1 LFFVPPIQRFP
12 SSTALPLAFLLGRLI
27 GEHTVWGLKRGFRLC
42 AIGVVTGL
50 LATSALDST
59 VLAGNIHQLSADHP
73 EILVGEWVLDVKQS
87 SLGSDPYE
95 QFDAWTLTFTR
106 ATTTTLAWT
115 SNATIHG
122 KTITFS
128 WTGPIDGSPK
138 PLIGTEGF
146 DAYRW
151 RKNALIRLSDLG
163 HGETKRDT
171 LTISR
176 DGETMTIQDRS
187 TNPQGVVFATLV
199 MRRQR

>member
-1 LFFVPPIQRFP
+1 M
-12 SSTALPLAFLLGRLI
+12 
-27 GEHTVWGLKRGFRLC
+27 RGSFKLC
-42 AIGVVTGL
+42 AIGVVVGL
-50 LATSALDST
+50 LTTPALQRA
-59 VLAGNIHQLSADHP
+59 VLAGSKSGLSANHP
-73 EILVGEWVLDVKQS
+73 DILVGRWVLDLKQS

-106 ATTTTLAWT
+106 VTTTTLAWT

-128 WTGPIDGSPK
+128 WTGPIDGFPR
-138 PLIGTEGF
+138 PLIGTEGS

-151 RKNALIRLSDLG
+151 HKNALIRLSDLG

-171 LTISR
+171 VTISR

-187 TNPQGVVFATLV
+187 TTPHGVVFATLV
-199 MRRQR
+199 MRRQH

>member
-1 LFFVPPIQRFP
+1 MAKPGGGTQGGSKHFLP
-12 SSTALPLAFLLGRLI
+12 S
-27 GEHTVWGLKRGFRLC
+27 
-42 AIGVVTGL
+42 VVAGL
-50 LATSALDST
+50 LTTFALQRT
-59 VLAGNIHQLSADHP
+59 VLAGSKQELSADHP
-73 EILVGEWVLDVKQS
+73 QILVGKWVLDLRQS

-106 ATTTTLAWT
+106 VTTTTLAWT

-138 PLIGTEGF
+138 PLIGTKGS

-151 RKNALIRLSDLG
+151 RKSALIRLSDLG

-171 LTISR
+171 VTISR

-187 TNPQGVVFATLV
+187 TTPHGVVFATLV
-199 MRRQR
+199 MHRQQ

>member
-1 LFFVPPIQRFP
+1 MKG
-12 SSTALPLAFLLGRLI
+12 S
-27 GEHTVWGLKRGFRLC
+27 FRLC
-42 AIGVVTGL
+42 AIGVVAGL
-50 LATSALDST
+50 LTTPAFRRT
-59 VLAGNIHQLSADHP
+59 VLAGSEQELSADYP
-73 EILVGEWVLDVKQS
+73 QSFVGEWVLDLKQS

-106 ATTTTLAWT
+106 VTTTTLAWT
-115 SNATIHG
+115 SNATTHG

-138 PLIGTEGF
+138 PLIGTEGS

-151 RKNALIRLSDLG
+151 RKSALIRLSDLG

-171 LTISR
+171 VTISR

-187 TNPQGVVFATLV
+187 TTPHRVVFATLV
-199 MRRQR
+199 MHRQH

>member
-1 LFFVPPIQRFP
+1 MKG
-12 SSTALPLAFLLGRLI
+12 S
-27 GEHTVWGLKRGFRLC
+27 FRLC
-42 AIGVVTGL
+42 IIGVVAGL
-50 LATSALDST
+50 LTTYAAQRT
-59 VLAGNIHQLSADHP
+59 VLASNKQKLSADHP
-73 EILVGEWVLDVKQS
+73 EILVGKWVLDLKQS

-95 QFDAWTLTFTR
+95 QFDAWILTFTQ
-106 ATTTTLAWT
+106 ATNTALAWT
-115 SNATIHG
+115 SNAIIHG

-138 PLIGTEGF
+138 PLIGTEGS

-187 TNPQGVVFATLV
+187 TNPQGVAFATLV
-199 MRRQR
+199 MRRQH

>member
-1 LFFVPPIQRFP
+1 MKGF
-12 SSTALPLAFLLGRLI
+12 
-27 GEHTVWGLKRGFRLC
+27 FRLC
-42 AIGVVTGL
+42 VIGVVAGL
-50 LATSALDST
+50 LTTSALKRT
-59 VLAGNIHQLSADHP
+59 VLASSKQGLSADHP
-73 EILVGEWVLDVKQS
+73 EILVGKWVLDLKQS

-106 ATTTTLAWT
+106 VTTTTLAWT

-138 PLIGTEGF
+138 PLIGTEGS

-151 RKNALIRLSDLG
+151 RKSALIRLSDLG
-163 HGETKRDT
+163 HGEIKRDT
-171 LTISR
+171 VTISR

-187 TNPQGVVFATLV
+187 TTPHGVVFATLV
-199 MRRQR
+199 MHRQH